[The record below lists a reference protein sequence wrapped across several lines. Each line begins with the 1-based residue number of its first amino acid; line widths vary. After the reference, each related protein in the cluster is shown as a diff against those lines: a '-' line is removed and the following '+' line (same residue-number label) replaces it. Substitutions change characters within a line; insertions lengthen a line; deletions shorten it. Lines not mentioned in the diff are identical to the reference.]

1 MKQKFIRP
9 FTLLILLISAIS
21 TPAHAQGGIVVSISA
36 PSFAA
41 PNTPVTLTAEVT
53 ESGAPKSGVDVTFF
67 VDGAPIGSCTTDSLG
82 KCQVGHIFGDTG
94 EYTVSA
100 SAEGSSDSTTIV
112 VGGTNTPVPPPP
124 TRTPTPV
131 PPSST
136 PVPPTSTPIRTNTP
150 ASSGAEQGPTPTRT
164 PFFFNPSRTP
174 TRTPTPLKIP
184 SSTPTTDLFV
194 STPRI
199 FTPTAIPTRTPRPT
213 ASGPIFAFP
222 TISLGGE
229 QPAQTEQKPLIDL
242 STALTVILSLALFVI
257 LILIIANFRRFRR
270 LLWRL
275 FRF

>member
-1 MKQKFIRP
+1 MKQKFIYL
-9 FTLLILLISAIS
+9 FTLLTLLTSAIS
-21 TPAHAQGGIVVSISA
+21 TPAHAQGGVVVSISA
-36 PSFAA
+36 PSFTA
-41 PNTPVTLTAEVT
+41 PNTPITLTAEVT
-53 ESGAPKSGVDVTFF
+53 ENGAPKSGVSVTFA
-67 VDGAPIGSCTTDSLG
+67 VDGAPIGSCTTDALG

-100 SAEGSSDSTTIV
+100 TAEGSSDSTTIV

-124 TRTPTPV
+124 TRTPTRTN
-131 PPSST
+131 T
-136 PVPPTSTPIRTNTP
+136 PVPPTSTPVRTNTP
-150 ASSGAEQGPTPTRT
+150 ASSGAEQGPTATRT

-174 TRTPTPLKIP
+174 TATRTPTPLKIP

-199 FTPTAIPTRTPRPT
+199 VTPTAIPTRTPRPT

-242 STALTVILSLALFVI
+242 STALTVILSLALLVI
-257 LILIIANFRRFRR
+257 LILIIVNFRRFRR